1 MGTLLSCY
9 VHFLLFSAL
18 PVILRRHSGTFDT
31 PIFSQHLTPRL
42 HLFPKSLQDAE
53 SMQDKLERAR
63 QQREE
68 RMMKQVSS
76 ESASSVM
83 VSPRGERK
91 KTQDL
96 LQKVVGRKTNLS
108 WL

>member
-1 MGTLLSCY
+1 ML
-9 VHFLLFSAL
+9 
-18 PVILRRHSGTFDT
+18 DT
-31 PIFSQHLTPRL
+31 PIIFSQHLTPCL
-42 HLFPKSLQDAE
+42 LPFLKFLQDAE

-76 ESASSVM
+76 ESASTVM

-91 KTQDL
+91 KTQEL
-96 LQKVVGRKTNLS
+96 LEKVGERKSNLS

>member
-1 MGTLLSCY
+1 ML
-9 VHFLLFSAL
+9 
-18 PVILRRHSGTFDT
+18 DT
-31 PIFSQHLTPRL
+31 PMFSQHLTPCL
-42 HLFPKSLQDAE
+42 LPFLKSLQDAE

-96 LQKVVGRKTNLS
+96 LQQKVVGRKANLS